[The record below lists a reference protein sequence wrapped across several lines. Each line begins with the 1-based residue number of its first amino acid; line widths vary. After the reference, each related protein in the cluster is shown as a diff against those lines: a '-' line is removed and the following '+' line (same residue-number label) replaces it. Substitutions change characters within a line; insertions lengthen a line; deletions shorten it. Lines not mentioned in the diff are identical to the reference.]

1 MGSLH
6 RAMQAPFS
14 ILNARFV
21 VAKPRQLTWLA
32 RLEILLEPEPYTA
45 LQRVVTE

>member
-32 RLEILLEPEPYTA
+32 KLEKFLEPEPYTA

>member
-6 RAMQAPFS
+6 RAMQAPFL

-21 VAKPRQLTWLA
+21 AAKPRQFTWLA
-32 RLEILLEPEPYTA
+32 ELEKFLELEPYTA

>member
-6 RAMQAPFS
+6 REMLAPFS

-21 VAKPRQLTWLA
+21 VAK
-32 RLEILLEPEPYTA
+32 LEKFLEPEPYTA

>member
-6 RAMQAPFS
+6 RAMLAPLS

-21 VAKPRQLTWLA
+21 VAKHRQFTWFA
-32 RLEILLEPEPYTA
+32 KLEKFLEPEPYTA